1 MKKKLIKF
9 IATGVL
15 LANFVPSLSSVA
27 LAEEATNSLVDRI
40 ETDLTEQFE
49 SEVLIDNPEVNV
61 EWEGSE
67 VKVEVEDETI
77 SATLEVSGDISM
89 IDNTD
94 QNTVVSIE
102 TEDESKN
109 YSISFG
115 TIEDKEKM
123 DKAIANDWAMMEE
136 DMAQVPDINSPEL
149 AVTEEE
155 EAELNEEVISSPEDT
170 SIMEYPEVELE
181 MEKVIDEIPMITT
194 EEELLNSNIVL
205 KDLDTGEMTEVSL
218 NDGSPSVLPL
228 IAGFALS
235 LTGSLA
241 ASLIKTGAAVA
252 VGTAIGFVVVHTQ
265 NKKKKKNYSI
275 YAAKSTTN
283 GLVCYMPLSFNAA
296 VSRLMRGGEVWSTTS
311 RDALMVAKGASPI
324 HKSTSAE
331 LHRKS
336 KTWRFH
342 HYHPA
347 IGKKNGKY
355 VYRGTHSFYG
365 TGVYG

>member
-1 MKKKLIKF
+1 MKKKLIKI

-149 AVTEEE
+149 AITEEE

-265 NKKKKKNYSI
+265 NKKKKKI
-275 YAAKSTTN
+275 TQF
-283 GLVCYMPLSFNAA
+283 MQLSQQ
-296 VSRLMRGGEVWSTTS
+296 LM
-311 RDALMVAKGASPI
+311 D
-324 HKSTSAE
+324 
-331 LHRKS
+331 
-336 KTWRFH
+336 
-342 HYHPA
+342 
-347 IGKKNGKY
+347 
-355 VYRGTHSFYG
+355 
-365 TGVYG
+365 